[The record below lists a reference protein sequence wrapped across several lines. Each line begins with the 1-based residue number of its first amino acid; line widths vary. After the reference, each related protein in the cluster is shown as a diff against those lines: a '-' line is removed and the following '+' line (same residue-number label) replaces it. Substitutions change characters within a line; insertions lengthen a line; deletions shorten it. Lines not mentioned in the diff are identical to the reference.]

1 MSLGSVSAS
10 MPNFSAMRAR
20 FQQSPSERFAADDTD
35 KSGGL
40 SLKEFT
46 AAHEARGAGPANS
59 AGAPSAE
66 EIFSK
71 LDSDGDG
78 EVTLSEME
86 ANKPK
91 RPPAEFSPETFSS
104 LLSAQ
109 EESGSNSLSDFLSA
123 LSGASGSSD
132 SDVLSQLLEALG
144 ETEDA

>member
-1 MSLGSVSAS
+1 M
-10 MPNFSAMRAR
+10 
-20 FQQSPSERFAADDTD
+20 SERFAADDTD

-40 SLKEFT
+40 SLEEFT
-46 AAHEARGAGPANS
+46 AAHETRGAGPANS

-91 RPPAEFSPETFSS
+91 RPPAEFSPDMFSS

-109 EESGSNSLSDFLSA
+109 EESNSNSISDFLST
-123 LSGASGSSD
+123 LSGSD
-132 SDVLSQLLEALG
+132 ETAGTDVLSQLLEALG